1 MCCCTTKTTHTH
13 FRAKLNF
20 TNLFAPQPS
29 LCCPYHHQKE
39 EREAKL
45 LNSTVQKKYFNIFS
59 KVRLLNEEKGEKREG
74 SITESSCVA
83 GTILLLGRVH
93 FFLFGSTQ
101 FSFFSIFECRKKIE
115 RERRGR
121 GIDQKDQRLNNAAVA
136 TAYGKIKIQKSF
148 KEEERDWRHFFSIF
162 FITSYILWLI
172 FFPIFFFPISS
183 LFLRL
188 LIFMPTDND
197 YCCCCCCCNLHNLYA
212 INLN

>member
-1 MCCCTTKTTHTH
+1 M
-13 FRAKLNF
+13 
-20 TNLFAPQPS
+20 
-29 LCCPYHHQKE
+29 
-39 EREAKL
+39 
-45 LNSTVQKKYFNIFS
+45 QKKYFNIFS

-83 GTILLLGRVH
+83 GTILVLGRVH
-93 FFLFGSTQ
+93 FFLYLAALS
-101 FSFFSIFECRKKIE
+101 SFFPIFECRKNIE

-121 GIDQKDQRLNNAAVA
+121 GIDQKDQRLNNAVA

-148 KEEERDWRHFFSIF
+148 KEKEEEERERLETLLHLLLHLRHHVVHSLAPL
-162 FITSYILWLI
+162 SSH
-172 FFPIFFFPISS
+172 FFFPISS

-197 YCCCCCCCNLHNLYA
+197 YCCCYCCCCNLHNLYA